1 MPTWVKIS
9 LSWIIE
15 FSGKSPFIKMPVF
28 KKREPKIISIRRPI
42 NTNVCLLLA
51 AIFLALSFV
60 VVVVQGHGYLYEP
73 AGRSTL
79 WRYNS
84 AAQQVYPGAVTNSN
98 DMGLNCGGTGVTIE
112 ELINILYPF

>member
-1 MPTWVKIS
+1 MKIS
-9 LSWIIE
+9 LSWIIA
-15 FSGKSPFIKMPVF
+15 FSGKSQFIKMPVF
-28 KKREPKIISIRRPI
+28 KKREPNISSSRPV
-42 NTNVCLLLA
+42 NTNGCLIA

-84 AAQQVYPGAVTNSN
+84 AAQQVYPGAVTNEN
-98 DMGLNCGGTGVTIE
+98 DMGLNCGGTGVTNIE
-112 ELINILYPF
+112 KHINIFL

>member
-1 MPTWVKIS
+1 MKTS
-9 LSWIIE
+9 LSWIIAL
-15 FSGKSPFIKMPVF
+15 SGKSQVIKMPVF
-28 KKREPKIISIRRPI
+28 KKREPNIISIRRST
-42 NTNVCLLLA
+42 NTMNVCLLA